1 MKKALSI
8 LLVLLMLTSV
18 LASCGGNDVTTTET
32 PTTEA
37 PTTEAPTTEAPTTE
51 TPTTETP
58 TTEAPTTEAPTTE
71 MPTTEAPTT
80 EAPTTIDSNTP
91 WSSKTDIRD
100 TWSGKTL
107 NVACTTWY
115 ATGAP
120 WAMPEVVINEEED
133 ANFGVEIQEAVL
145 ERNKFIEDTYD
156 VKVNWIDAGKYTV
169 KEAIDRAILSENV
182 NYDLAMPRQ
191 AGAQVLVV
199 GGYLYDLANREL
211 LDFSNSYYNKEVLK
225 EYTAKGHTFF
235 VSGGISTMD
244 YNLMDVLYFN
254 KSMLGDGSEQAANE
268 LYQLVR
274 DGKWTYGKLIEY
286 ASAVYSDDG
295 DGKVDNEDT
304 YGFYASYFDDF
315 FNYFGVKTATV
326 NQSTGEWELTINDE
340 RADDI
345 VDVIRA
351 TENAEWRTGQ
361 YWDGS
366 ASWRFNLNRLLFMVN
381 APDAYGSITI
391 DYGIV
396 PFPML
401 NEEQGRYYTY
411 VNGSIPVLMC
421 IPKITQDREM
431 SEYFADV
438 LSWTGEEY
446 FQKEHLKKVN
456 EQLKTDA
463 NREMFTDYI
472 LTSLSYDQEY
482 TGSLDPIIDIS
493 SAWMRRDYDFEKAY
507 NEASLDALKVIA
519 SWNKAWGSYTE
530 N

>member
-1 MKKALSI
+1 MKKTLSI
-8 LLVLLMLTSV
+8 ILMLLMLTSV

-51 TPTTETP
+51 APTTEAPTTEAPTTETP
-58 TTEAPTTEAPTTE
+58 TTEAPTTEAS
-71 MPTTEAPTT
+71 
-80 EAPTTIDSNTP
+80 TTIDSNTP

-145 ERNKFIEDTYD
+145 ERNKFIEDTYG
-156 VKVNWIDAGKYTV
+156 VKVNWINAGKYTV
-169 KEAIDRAILSENV
+169 NEAIDRAILSENV

-199 GGYLYDLANREL
+199 GGYLYDLASREL
-211 LDFSNSYYNKEVLK
+211 LDFDNSYYNKEIIK

-244 YNLMDVLYFN
+244 YNTAFILYFN
-254 KSMLGDGSEQAANE
+254 KSMLGDGSEQAAND
-268 LYQLVR
+268 LYKLVKDR
-274 DGKWTYGKLIEY
+274 KWTYGKLIEY
-286 ASAVYSDDG
+286 ASAVYSDNG
-295 DGKVDNEDT
+295 DGKIGDEDT
-304 YGFYASYFDDF
+304 YGIYISYFDSYF
-315 FNYFGVKTATV
+315 SHFGVDTAAV
-326 NQSTGEWELTINDE
+326 NPSTGEWELTINDE
-340 RADDI
+340 RSDDI

-361 YWDGS
+361 YWCAS
-366 ASWRFNLNRLLFMVN
+366 ASERFKNNKLLFMYETPMVAN
-381 APDAYGSITI
+381 YLEGDF
-391 DYGIV
+391 GIV

-401 NEEQGRYYTY
+401 NEDQGRYYTH
-411 VNGSIPVLMC
+411 VGNGVTVLMC

-446 FQKEHLKKVN
+446 FHKEYFKNINKK
-456 EQLKTDA
+456 LKTDA
-463 NREMFTDYI
+463 DREMFADYI
-472 LTSLSYDQEY
+472 LTSLSYDQGY

-493 SAWMRRDYDFEKAY
+493 SAWIRKDYDFEKAY